1 MIKVEIKKSEIIDFL
16 EQENIKKYFNSLWD
30 KISLWKS
37 LPKIDNISYE
47 DFKNYFSIQ
56 TLNNQSI
63 SRDNEKLLPIIYKK
77 ISSNWSN
84 FYSEIRKFIIEK
96 FTENIKFCPYC
107 WKVPLISYSTDSWK
121 PKERMFQ
128 FDHFLPKS
136 KYKNLTISFYNLIP
150 CCNGCNHKKWNSEF
164 KNNSEVFHPY
174 FWWIKKDNL
183 WNIMVINEDNF
194 CKATTFH
201 PWTCWR
207 EHIYI
212 IEHGKYFK
220 IPEIYENAQDT
231 NNDLKFIHKSI
242 AEIKVRENL
251 WFDFDW
257 KENIEMFF
265 EHYAPQSE
273 NEILKF
279 SNGKFKKDLID
290 NLKLP
295 NN

>member
-16 EQENIKKYFNSLWD
+16 EQENIKRYFNSLWN

-47 DFKNYFSIQ
+47 NFKEFFSIQ
-56 TLNNQSI
+56 SLENKSI
-63 SRDNEKLLPIIYKK
+63 ATKNKILLPIIYKK
-77 ISSNWSN
+77 ISSDWTK
-84 FYSEIRKFIIEK
+84 FYSEIRNFIIEK

-107 WKVPLISYSTDSWK
+107 WKVPLISYWTNTWK
-121 PKERMFQ
+121 SKERMFQ

-150 CCNGCNHKKWNSEF
+150 CCNACNHKKGKNEF
-164 KNNSEVFHPY
+164 NNNQKIFHPY
-174 FWWIKKDNL
+174 FGWIQKDNL
-183 WNIMVINEDNF
+183 GNITVINEDKF
-194 CKATTFH
+194 CKATTFY

-207 EHIYI
+207 KHIYN

-231 NNDLKFIHKSI
+231 DNDFNFISNSI

-251 WFDFDW
+251 WFNFNW

-290 NLKLP
+290 NLKLEE
-295 NN
+295 